1 MKKYYI
7 LALAALAMAFSCA
20 KNAAEQIVPEE
31 SVGKTVT
38 VTCEFAQ
45 PDTKVAIDDSNGK
58 TTWEVDDEISIHGKY
73 FSKSVVVK
81 LEAANIINDGKT
93 ATFTVTLPAK
103 PYGLGEDDAEKE
115 ANPNGYYAVYPASAA
130 IADDSS
136 DHGYW
141 YCAFGNTNTPLMAS
155 FYDSANATFTF
166 YNLCGIMS
174 FVVSGDYDSYELEG
188 KNSETLGYSHYT
200 VKITTASQNFNYDS
214 HTTGA
219 LTAVSGPVVSDGAT
233 PNLICFPNGVT
244 FASGSGFD
252 LYLIKD
258 GLRVKK
264 LSYSAASN
272 LSIPRNSY
280 RPIGDISTHLVDAS
294 TPKHDHGLE
303 GTLKEDLSATASA
316 NCYIINAADGTN
328 ADKLFKFKAYKGN
341 SSQNVGAIKSVDVLW
356 ETDNTATA
364 VEKGDIVKEVAYDYQ
379 SGNTYFEIYLKTPA
393 TMKAGNA
400 LIAAKDAGDN
410 ILWSWH
416 IWVPSVAISATDK
429 TAVIGGSVMNMNLG
443 ALEEVP
449 GSGSATIASLGLL
462 YQWGRKDPFVG
473 AAEWKNYPA
482 KAEVAGSAW
491 TLTKSRVTMAE
502 AILHPT
508 VLYIDPAQSDNKGWM
523 ETPDATLWNN
533 SGSKTIYDPCPAG
546 YKVPVKTGSIWTK
559 TDTDWTFDATNHV
572 CELSGVRIPLAG
584 YVECWGGSLYGN
596 GTGSEHAYLWS
607 ATSHDGDDER
617 GDCVYIRAFRT
628 SDKYYGNSRGK
639 ANAGSVRCVAE

>member
-1 MKKYYI
+1 MKKMYI
-7 LALAALAMAFSCA
+7 LALAAATMAFSCN
-20 KNAAEQIVPEE
+20 KNAVEQAPVQEPVLRTFTCTIAE
-31 SVGKTVT
+31 
-38 VTCEFAQ
+38 
-45 PDTKVAIDDSNGK
+45 PDTKLAIDDANGK
-58 TTWEVDDEISIHGKY
+58 TTWEVGDKILIHGKAT
-73 FSKSVVVK
+73 SENVTVTLTSTDIS
-81 LEAANIINDGKT
+81 ADAKT
-93 ATFTVTLPAK
+93 ATFSVALPATAYD
-103 PYGLGEDDAEKE
+103 PD
-115 ANPNGYYAVYPASAA
+115 GYYAAYPADAY
-130 IADDSS
+130 IEYSS
-136 DHGYW
+136 DRGY
-141 YCAFGNTNTPLMAS
+141 YYNTFDETNLPLMSAYLSGDS
-155 FYDSANATFTF
+155 FLFF
-166 YNLCGIMS
+166 NLCGAIS
-174 FVVSGDYDSYELEG
+174 FVVDGDYDQYVFSG
-188 KNSETLGYSHYT
+188 NNGETVGYDRYN
-200 VKITTASQNFNYDS
+200 VKIISSDKNYCRIDGTSGTVGEKTSITAS
-214 HTTGA
+214 
-219 LTAVSGPVVSDGAT
+219 VVSDGT
-233 PNLICFPNGVT
+233 TVNRVFFPNGAS
-244 FASGSGFD
+244 FAGGFTIKFLKGGS
-252 LYLIKD
+252 I
-258 GLRVKK
+258 VKT
-264 LSYSAASN
+264 LSTTSN
-272 LSIPRNSY
+272 VSVPRNSY
-280 RPIGDISTHLVDAS
+280 RPMGDVTAYLKDYVAPTTHNNTIGVTVA
-294 TPKHDHGLE
+294 
-303 GTLKEDLSATASA
+303 SATDLGSTATA
-316 NCYIINAADGTN
+316 NCYIVSSAGDY
-328 ADKLFKFKAYKGN
+328 KFKAVKGN
-341 SSQNVGAIKSVDVLW
+341 SSTVVGTVASVDILW
-356 ETDNTATA
+356 ETWNNDETVTKNSVIAA
-364 VEKGDIVKEVAYDYQ
+364 ADYDLQ
-379 SGNTYFEIYLKTPA
+379 SGEDPYIVFKTP
-393 TMKAGNA
+393 TTLHVGNA
-400 LIAAKDAGDN
+400 LIAAKDAGGN

-429 TAVIGGSVMNMNLG
+429 TAVIGSSVMNMNLG

-473 AAEWKNYPA
+473 AAEWKDYPA
-482 KAEVAGSAW
+482 KAKVAGSAW

>member
-1 MKKYYI
+1 MKKMYI
-7 LALAALAMAFSCA
+7 LALAALAMAFSCN
-20 KNAAEQIVPEE
+20 KNVVEQAPEQKPEPVLRTFTCTIAE
-31 SVGKTVT
+31 
-38 VTCEFAQ
+38 
-45 PDTKVAIDDSNGK
+45 PDTKLAIDDATGK
-58 TTWEVDDEISIHGKY
+58 TTWEVGDKILIHGKAT
-73 FSKSVVVK
+73 SENVTVTLTSTDIS
-81 LEAANIINDGKT
+81 ADAKT
-93 ATFTVTLPAK
+93 ATFSVALPATAYD
-103 PYGLGEDDAEKE
+103 PD
-115 ANPNGYYAVYPASAA
+115 GYYAAYPADAY
-130 IADDSS
+130 IEYSS
-136 DHGYW
+136 DRGY
-141 YCAFGNTNTPLMAS
+141 YYNTFDETNLPLMSAYLSGDS
-155 FYDSANATFTF
+155 FLFF
-166 YNLCGIMS
+166 NLCGAIS
-174 FVVSGDYDSYELEG
+174 FVVDGDYDQYVFSG
-188 KNSETLGYSHYT
+188 NNGETVGYDRYN
-200 VKITTASQNFNYDS
+200 VKILSNDKNYCRVSGTEGTVGEKTSITASVVADG
-214 HTTGA
+214 TT
-219 LTAVSGPVVSDGAT
+219 VNRVF
-233 PNLICFPNGVT
+233 FPNGAS
-244 FASGSGFD
+244 FAGGFTIKFLKGGS
-252 LYLIKD
+252 I
-258 GLRVKK
+258 VKT
-264 LSYSAASN
+264 LSTTSN
-272 LSIPRNSY
+272 VSVPRNSY
-280 RPIGDISTHLVDAS
+280 RPMGDVTAYLKDYVAPTTHNNTIGVIVA
-294 TPKHDHGLE
+294 
-303 GTLKEDLSATASA
+303 SATDLGSTATA
-316 NCYIINAADGTN
+316 NCYIVSSAGDY
-328 ADKLFKFKAYKGN
+328 KFKAVKGN
-341 SSQNVGAIKSVDVLW
+341 SSTVVGTVASVDILW
-356 ETDNTATA
+356 ETWNNDETVTKNSVIAA
-364 VEKGDIVKEVAYDYQ
+364 ADYDLQ
-379 SGNTYFEIYLKTPA
+379 SGEDPYIVFKTPA
-393 TMKAGNA
+393 TLHFGNA
-400 LIAAKDAGDN
+400 LIAAKDVSDN

-473 AAEWKNYPA
+473 AAEWKDYPA
-482 KAEVAGSAW
+482 KAKVAGSAW

-639 ANAGSVRCVAE
+639 ANAASVRCVAE